1 MRPGVVW
8 SAEQSSVGPYGPR
21 VPDYRV
27 VRGNPLLANVSL
39 TGRVGRAGHGVLPE
53 SVSAQADLRNSGFD
67 DLCAGLI
74 MSVRRKPWN
83 LAVPLKWV
91 NLIRGAIL

>member
-21 VPDYRV
+21 VPVYRGV
-27 VRGNPLLANVSL
+27 QGNPLLANTSL

-53 SVSAQADLRNSGFD
+53 SVCAQADLPKQR
-67 DLCAGLI
+67 I
-74 MSVRRKPWN
+74 
-83 LAVPLKWV
+83 
-91 NLIRGAIL
+91 